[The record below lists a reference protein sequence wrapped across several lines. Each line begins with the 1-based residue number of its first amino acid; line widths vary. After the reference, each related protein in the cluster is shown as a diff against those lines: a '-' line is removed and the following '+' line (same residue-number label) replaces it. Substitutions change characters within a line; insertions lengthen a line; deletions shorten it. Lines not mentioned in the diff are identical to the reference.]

1 MTRKVS
7 KKTKEIPVCIV
18 CDNTAHVYEHDIYY
32 CATHMLEKQK
42 GVKHKCYIKQVKKKN
57 K

>member
-1 MTRKVS
+1 MTLKVT

-18 CDNTAHVYEHDIYY
+18 CDNTAHVYENNIYY

-42 GVKHKCYIKQVKKKN
+42 GVKHKCYIKQIKKKN